1 MEEVKLIVNPIAGGG
16 TIGKHWPRIRRILRA
31 EGLEFEASL
40 SERKGHATELARQA
54 LNGGY
59 KTVVALGGDGTVNE
73 VINGLMAEGKEAID
87 PEVVLGIIPGEKGN
101 DLARTLG
108 IPFDYASA
116 CRKLLS
122 GKAVPLDLGRVTY
135 TYHGHEGQRY
145 FVNIAGLGFDGEVV
159 RRVTP
164 RLRGLSNPTVRYLSG
179 LLLTLATY
187 KNREARIALE
197 GEELR
202 QRAFSIVVCN
212 GRYFGGGMEIAPQAE
227 PDDGLFDVIVIGDFA
242 KWEILS
248 NLSRVYR
255 GTHLAHPK
263 VKLYRAK
270 EIKIW
275 TEARAGEGMLLQ
287 ADGELLGETPANFEL
302 IPGAI
307 KVLI

>member
-16 TIGKHWPRIRRILRA
+16 TVGKHWPRIRRILEG

-40 SERKGHATELARQA
+40 SERKGHAAELARQA
-54 LNGGY
+54 KNGGF

-73 VINGLMAEGKEAID
+73 VINGLMAEGD
-87 PEVVLGIIPGEKGN
+87 NEVTLGIIPGEKGN

-108 IPFDYASA
+108 IPFDYAGA
-116 CRKLLS
+116 CRKLLA

-135 TYHGHEGQRY
+135 TYQGSEGCRY
-145 FVNIAGLGFDGEVV
+145 FVNVAGLGFDGEVV

-164 RLRGLSNPTVRYLSG
+164 RLRSLSNPTVRYLSG
-179 LLLTLATY
+179 LFITLASY
-187 KNREARIALE
+187 KNREVRVALD

-227 PDDGLFDVIVIGDFA
+227 PDDGLFDVIVIGDFS
-242 KWEILS
+242 KWEILA

-255 GTHLAHPK
+255 GSHLSHPK
-263 VKLYRAK
+263 VKLYRAR
-270 EIKIW
+270 EVRV
-275 TEARAGEGMLLQ
+275 EAREPLLLQ
-287 ADGELLGETPANFEL
+287 ADGELLGETPARFEL

-307 KVLI
+307 RVLI